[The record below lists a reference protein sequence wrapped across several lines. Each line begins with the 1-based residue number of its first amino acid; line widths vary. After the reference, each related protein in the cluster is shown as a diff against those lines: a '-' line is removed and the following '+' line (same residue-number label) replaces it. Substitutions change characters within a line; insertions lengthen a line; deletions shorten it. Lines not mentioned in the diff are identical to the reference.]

1 MMFIPQIKEKIV
13 SSRSF
18 IQKIRHRPLIKWGL
32 ILMILIIG
40 GFFLFTPK
48 QKGISAKD
56 FDTISIARGNIVEEV
71 TASGKIQPINT
82 VSVGTQISGIVE
94 QVLVDYNDEV
104 KEGQLLAQ
112 LDTALLTESKN
123 DASARL
129 SLATAKKKIAE
140 LNYARYEKLYK
151 DKLIAKATLE
161 EAEIELASADAEVL
175 TATADVNKAER
186 NYGYAKIL
194 SPVSG
199 TVISKEVE
207 QGQTVAASYQTP
219 TLFQIAEDLSK
230 MQIEASIAEA
240 DIGSIQANMPV
251 TFTVDAYPNDVFQG
265 NVKQIRLSPT
275 EESNVVMY
283 TVVIDVDNSSRKLL
297 PGMTAFVTIVVHSVQ
312 NVLRIPTAALQFKPG
327 ARLKDFVEKQKIEL
341 TPSQG
346 IVYRFQKGKLYPI
359 VFEKGISNASF
370 MEVKSGLTEGETI
383 VTEYLMSGRRRK

>member
-1 MMFIPQIKEKIV
+1 M
-13 SSRSF
+13 
-18 IQKIRHRPLIKWGL
+18 
-32 ILMILIIG
+32 
-40 GFFLFTPK
+40 
-48 QKGISAKD
+48 
-56 FDTISIARGNIVEEV
+56 
-71 TASGKIQPINT
+71 
-82 VSVGTQISGIVE
+82 
-94 QVLVDYNDEV
+94 
-104 KEGQLLAQ
+104 
-112 LDTALLTESKN
+112 
-123 DASARL
+123 
-129 SLATAKKKIAE
+129 
-140 LNYARYEKLYK
+140 
-151 DKLIAKATLE
+151 
-161 EAEIELASADAEVL
+161 ASADAEVL

-297 PGMTAFVTIVVHSVQ
+297 PGMTAFVNIVVHSAQ

-327 ARLKDFVEKQKIEL
+327 VRLKDYVEKQNIEL

-346 IVYRFQKGKLYPI
+346 IVYHFKKGKLYPI

-383 VTEYLMSGRRRK
+383 VTEYLTGGRRRK